1 LLYLAGLELGNAM
14 DNQSLSVGTRLS
26 KFLKL
31 PKGELKKMIIQD
43 LEEVAND
50 KICASCAA
58 EYWLQPFLS
67 EYLICFFSLILGY
80 NMNP

>member
-1 LLYLAGLELGNAM
+1 MLYLAGLELGNAM

-58 EYWLQPFLS
+58 EYWILVAAVPFWVP
-67 EYLICFFSLILGY
+67 YLFLALY
-80 NMNP
+80 